1 MTGQPAALPRHFISS
16 AYVPCVLKPGPK
28 LPCASCYLKI
38 GFTIVAT
45 SWGVWQSRWT
55 GLRHQSVARRDWH
68 TVPLLPCYC
77 ISIITIIKV
86 RRSKLA
92 IQRKWHEVLGASLP
106 ILQAVPLSL
115 KKKKCT
121 LFFSQQTNGQY
132 DSCLKEGIP
141 ACHTDGSVTL
151 SGPQFPHLSSGG
163 RGVNWMISES
173 PFQSPNATIW
183 RHQSTQMSSYNP
195 KLSLKR
201 QTTSPIH
208 DWIFHCITLAQTSS
222 HLCWILYK

>member
-38 GFTIVAT
+38 GFTIVTT
-45 SWGVWQSRWT
+45 SWGVRQSRWT
-55 GLRHQSVARRDWH
+55 GLMHQSVARRDWH

-115 KKKKCT
+115 KKKKMHT
-121 LFFSQQTNGQY
+121 FFFTADKWAVWQLSQRRHP
-132 DSCLKEGIP
+132 CLSHWRVSYPLWASVSPSVKWGAGGKLDDLRKSFSIP
-141 ACHTDGSVTL
+141 ECY
-151 SGPQFPHLSSGG
+151 HL
-163 RGVNWMISES
+163 
-173 PFQSPNATIW
+173 
-183 RHQSTQMSSYNP
+183 
-195 KLSLKR
+195 
-201 QTTSPIH
+201 TTPVYSNV
-208 DWIFHCITLAQTSS
+208 
-222 HLCWILYK
+222 IL